1 MCGVAGVVTRTP
13 GIPDEAMLRRMA
25 GLLTHRGPDDSG
37 VAVIDQVGL
46 AHTRLSILDCSD
58 AAHQPMAHR
67 SGSWWVSYN
76 GEIFNHGQL
85 RTQLDNAPY
94 RSSGDTETLLELLH
108 QRGIDAVRE
117 CNGLFAF
124 AALDVSKR
132 RLHLVRDRFGVKPL
146 YVAQVDGAFAF
157 ASELRVLFEAG
168 VPRKTRTDVL
178 LQAVAG
184 WANGP
189 LTPIDG
195 IRRVLPGHIVTIDL
209 ASMNY
214 RDRTWFA
221 PTGLVDRAY
230 ARELAKLSAEE
241 ASEQFESTLRESVR
255 LRLLSDVPVGTM
267 CSGGVDS
274 SVVTAIATAEQP
286 TLRAYNV
293 SVTDDPTVDEGPY
306 AESVARHLG
315 IELRTY
321 PMSADD
327 WRDGLVRT
335 VRHIEYPLTHESSVP
350 MAALAQ
356 LARDDGVKVLLS
368 GEGADEILGGYDH
381 LHARAHRDFDRRN
394 ERLKSLVRTAFR
406 NAQWRGLITDPQ
418 PDPVPGPAIVADYE
432 RAVATRAL
440 HAYQH
445 HHGSRR
451 RLEAH
456 LLSDLSLYLPHL
468 LNRQDKST
476 MLSSIETRI
485 PFLDPNVVRMAV
497 NLPLE
502 LRIEPRRKAPLR
514 AMSDRLLPPQ
524 ISRRTKV
531 GFGFDVGRYLAPAAR
546 PEFLHDGMLRHEMQ
560 IDRARWDEAVAGIAG
575 QGWLTMWTAEIW
587 CRSVLAGQ
595 SDEEVEQELWRV
607 KRPARS

>member
-1 MCGVAGVVTRTP
+1 
-13 GIPDEAMLRRMA
+13 MLHRMA
-25 GLLTHRGPDDSG
+25 GLLAHRGPDDSG

-76 GEIFNHGQL
+76 GEIFNHGRL
-85 RTQLDNAPY
+85 RSRLEDAPY
-94 RSSGDTETLLELLH
+94 KSSGDTETLLELLH
-108 QRGIDAVRE
+108 QRGINGVRE

-124 AALDVSKR
+124 AALDVRQR

-146 YVAQVDGAFAF
+146 YVAQVSDGFAF

-168 VPRKTRTDVL
+168 VPRRTRTDVL

-209 ASMNY
+209 ASMSS
-214 RDRTWFA
+214 RDETWFA
-221 PTGLVDRAY
+221 PTDLVDPSY
-230 ARELAKLSAEE
+230 ARELSTLSAEE
-241 ASEQFESTLRESVR
+241 ATERFESTLRDSVR

-274 SVVTAIATAEQP
+274 SVVTALATAEEP

-306 AESVARHLG
+306 AASVARHLG

-321 PMSADD
+321 AMTADD
-327 WRDGLVRT
+327 WRAGLVRT

-381 LHARAHRDFDRRN
+381 LHARAHRDFDLRN
-394 ERLKSLVRTAFR
+394 VKLKSLLRSAYRT
-406 NAQWRGLITDPQ
+406 AQWRGLVRDHR
-418 PDPVPGPAIVADYE
+418 PDPLPGPAIVADYE
-432 RAVATRAL
+432 RAVVARAL
-440 HAYQH
+440 HAYRQH
-445 HHGSRR
+445 HGPRR
-451 RLEAH
+451 RLEA
-456 LLSDLSLYLPHL
+456 LLLGDLSLYLPHL

-485 PFLDPNVVRMAV
+485 PFLDPNVVRLAV

-514 AMSDRLLPPQ
+514 AISDRLLPPE
-524 ISRRTKV
+524 ISRRAKV

-560 IDRARWDEAVAGIAG
+560 IDRARWEEAVAGIAG

-595 SDEEVEQELWRV
+595 PDEEVEHALWSGQAAGV
-607 KRPARS
+607 

>member
-1 MCGVAGVVTRTP
+1 
-13 GIPDEAMLRRMA
+13 MA
-25 GLLTHRGPDDSG
+25 GLLSHRGPDDHG
-37 VAVIDQVGL
+37 VAVIGQVGL

-58 AAHQPMAHR
+58 AGHQPMVQR

-76 GEIFNHGQL
+76 GEIFNHRQVRARL
-85 RTQLDNAPY
+85 VDAPY
-94 RSSGDTETLLELLH
+94 RSTGDTETLLELLH
-108 QRGIDAVRE
+108 QRGIEGVRE

-124 AALDVSKR
+124 AALDVHQR

-146 YVAQVDGAFAF
+146 YVATVPGGFAF

-168 VPRKTRTDVL
+168 VPRRTRIDVL

-189 LTPIDG
+189 HTPVEG
-195 IRRVLPGHIVTIDL
+195 VRRVLPGRILTIDL
-209 ASMNY
+209 TDMSC
-214 RDRTWFA
+214 RDETWFA
-221 PTGLVDRAY
+221 PTDLVDAAY
-230 ARELAKLSAEE
+230 ARELADLTGDGAAEQLE
-241 ASEQFESTLRESVR
+241 NRLRESVR

-274 SVVTAIATAEQP
+274 SVVTALATAEQP
-286 TLRAYNV
+286 SLRAYNV
-293 SVTDDPTVDEGPY
+293 SVTDDPAVDEGPF
-306 AESVARHLG
+306 AASVARHLG

-321 PMSADD
+321 RMTAAD
-327 WRDGLVRT
+327 WRAGLVRT

-356 LARDDGVKVLLS
+356 LARADGVKVLLS
-368 GEGADEILGGYDH
+368 GEGADEILGGYEH
-381 LHARAHRDFDRRN
+381 LHARAHRDFDGRQRRL
-394 ERLKSLVRTAFR
+394 ESLVRSAYR
-406 NAQWRGLITDPQ
+406 SAQWRGLLRDPR
-418 PDPVPGPAIVADYE
+418 PDPLPGPQVVADYE
-432 RAVATRAL
+432 RAVVTRAL
-440 HAYQH
+440 RAYRH
-445 HHGSRR
+445 HRGARQ

-456 LLSDLSLYLPHL
+456 LLADLSLYLPHL

-476 MLSSIETRI
+476 MLASVETRI
-485 PFLDPNVVRMAV
+485 PFLDPDVVRFAV

-514 AMSDRLLPPQ
+514 AISDRLLPAE
-524 ISRRTKV
+524 ISTRPKL

-546 PEFLHDGMLRHEMQ
+546 PEFLRDGMLRHEMQ
-560 IDRARWDEAVAGIAG
+560 IDRDHWAEAVAGIAG

-595 SDEEVEQELWRV
+595 PDEQVEEALWSGQAAGV
-607 KRPARS
+607 